1 MDNTSK
7 ENNQSLEDTVKN
19 LKNIVEEQ
27 NKKLKIKIERQK
39 Y

>member
-1 MDNTSK
+1 MEN

-27 NKKLKIKIERQK
+27 KKRQK

>member
-1 MDNTSK
+1 MENK
-7 ENNQSLEDTVKN
+7 NNQSLENTLKN

>member
-27 NKKLKIKIERQK
+27 KKDRNIK
-39 Y
+39 

>member
-27 NKKLKIKIERQK
+27 KKKIEK
-39 Y
+39 F

>member
-27 NKKLKIKIERQK
+27 KKR
-39 Y
+39 

>member
-27 NKKLKIKIERQK
+27 KKKDRNIK
-39 Y
+39 